1 VTLDGTG
8 STPPT
13 GPFTWTQIINGG
25 DPVIALSSTTAAKPT
40 FVAPLVTLPQTLTF
54 SLVVGDGVLVPF
66 STAATVLVPVVPP
79 PANAPP
85 VVAITSAPASPVPSG
100 APVTLTATGIDP
112 AGGVLTFTWAPAAV
126 PLAQGAPDGSL
137 QSFVAPTLP
146 ALSAPLPLTFTVTAK
161 SSVSGLTGSAT
172 ITILV
177 NPSGDTVLINAT
189 GVVYRT
195 RKARLVVTATDFT
208 PSITMTCTLD
218 LVNPATGLQYTGL
231 MGPAIPAA
239 PGVYTIT
246 FSNVPPPNLV
256 TVTSSAGGV
265 ATSGITFLR

>member
-1 VTLDGTG
+1 M
-8 STPPT
+8 
-13 GPFTWTQIINGG
+13 
-25 DPVIALSSTTAAKPT
+25 
-40 FVAPLVTLPQTLTF
+40 
-54 SLVVGDGVLVPF
+54 
-66 STAATVLVPVVPP
+66 
-79 PANAPP
+79 
-85 VVAITSAPASPVPSG
+85 
-100 APVTLTATGIDP
+100 
-112 AGGVLTFTWAPAAV
+112 
-126 PLAQGAPDGSL
+126 
-137 QSFVAPTLP
+137 
-146 ALSAPLPLTFTVTAK
+146 
-161 SSVSGLTGSAT
+161 
-172 ITILV
+172 V
-177 NPSGDTVLINAT
+177 NPSGDQILINAT